1 MSTNS
6 VKIGPY
12 EVGDG
17 HPCFIV
23 AEIGINHNGSLD
35 ITKRLI
41 DEASKAGCQAVKF
54 QKRTIDV
61 VYTTE
66 ELDKQRESPWGTTN
80 REQKEGLEFEYD
92 AYVEIDRY
100 CKEKGMMWFAS
111 CWDEGAVDFMEQF
124 DLPAY
129 KIASASLTDDNLL
142 KHHMQFN
149 RPMIMSTGMSTTDQI
164 DHAVEQL
171 DRDNLVLLH
180 CNSTYP
186 APVEDLNLRCI
197 QTLKTRFP
205 NLPIGYS
212 GHEVGLV
219 TSVAAVVMGANV
231 IERHITLDRAMY
243 GSDQPASIEPGGFE
257 RLVNYIRA
265 TEASLG
271 DGVKR
276 VYDSEIPVMEK
287 LRRVG

>member
-1 MSTNS
+1 
-6 VKIGPY
+6 
-12 EVGDG
+12 
-17 HPCFIV
+17 
-23 AEIGINHNGSLD
+23 
-35 ITKRLI
+35 
-41 DEASKAGCQAVKF
+41 
-54 QKRTIDV
+54 
-61 VYTTE
+61 
-66 ELDKQRESPWGTTN
+66 
-80 REQKEGLEFEYD
+80 
-92 AYVEIDRY
+92 
-100 CKEKGMMWFAS
+100 
-111 CWDEGAVDFMEQF
+111 
-124 DLPAY
+124 
-129 KIASASLTDDNLL
+129 
-142 KHHMQFN
+142 
-149 RPMIMSTGMSTTDQI
+149 MIMSTGMSTMDQI

-171 DRDNLVLLH
+171 DQDNLVLLH

-186 APVEDLNLRCI
+186 APIEDLNLRCI
-197 QTLKTRFP
+197 QTLTDRFP
-205 NLPIGYS
+205 NIPIGYS

-219 TSVAAVVMGANV
+219 TSVAAIVMGANV